1 LLLYSSYLPLGVPNW
16 PVILHHQHCAIK
28 SNQHASRETLQN
40 MIIAYITYII
50 HHILWQYH
58 ITNTRCKNK
67 LDASNLLI
75 ACFTWLVGA
84 THKND
89 SYLRKATTVIL
100 WLPTSG
106 VNLMT
111 TIVRETGIHQPHVWN
126 KPHVKCGAGLTNEV
140 A

>member
-1 LLLYSSYLPLGVPNW
+1 
-16 PVILHHQHCAIK
+16 
-28 SNQHASRETLQN
+28 
-40 MIIAYITYII
+40 M
-50 HHILWQYH
+50 
-58 ITNTRCKNK
+58 
-67 LDASNLLI
+67 
-75 ACFTWLVGA
+75 GA
-84 THKND
+84 MHKNG

-111 TIVRETGIHQPHVWN
+111 TIVRETDIHQPLVWN

>member
-1 LLLYSSYLPLGVPNW
+1 MQV
-16 PVILHHQHCAIK
+16 VKI
-28 SNQHASRETLQN
+28 LQN
-40 MIIAYITYII
+40 MNHCIHHIYQS

-58 ITNTRCKNK
+58 ITNTLCKNK

-75 ACFTWLVGA
+75 TCFTWLMGA
-84 THKND
+84 TLKNS

-100 WLPTSG
+100 WLLISV
-106 VNLMT
+106 VNPMT

-126 KPHVKCGAGLTNEV
+126 KPHVKCGAGLANEV